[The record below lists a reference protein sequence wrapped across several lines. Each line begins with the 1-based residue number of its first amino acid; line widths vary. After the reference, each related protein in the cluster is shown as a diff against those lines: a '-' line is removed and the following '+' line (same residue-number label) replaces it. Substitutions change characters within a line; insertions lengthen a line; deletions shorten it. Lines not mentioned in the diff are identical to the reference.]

1 MNVATLKA
9 GMSAIIKEISGQ
21 DDLAI
26 QLQEL
31 GFVRGC
37 QVAVVSRSP
46 FNGPMAVAM
55 RGTKIALR
63 PNEARRIRI

>member
-9 GMSAIIKEISGQ
+9 GMSAIIKGVSGQ
-21 DDLAI
+21 DDLAR
-26 QLQEL
+26 QLLEL
-31 GFVRGC
+31 GFIPGC
-37 QVAVVSRSP
+37 QIAVVSRSP
-46 FNGPMAVAM
+46 FNGPLAVSM